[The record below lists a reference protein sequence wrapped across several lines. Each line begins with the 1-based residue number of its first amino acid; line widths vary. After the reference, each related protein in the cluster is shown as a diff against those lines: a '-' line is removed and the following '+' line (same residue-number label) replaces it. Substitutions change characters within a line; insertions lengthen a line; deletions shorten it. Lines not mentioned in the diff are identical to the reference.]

1 MRVVIVIAFAISFL
15 FSGCALFQSRVNDQT
30 RTLRTRS
37 TDPVWDL
44 ELWELPAASAQDLA
58 PPLEDFQDS
67 GRYYSFQD
75 QIISAMI
82 NYHVDSIRIA
92 ANRSSSRKELDEWY
106 ATVRPHLFD
115 SLNAKYPWKYHRFE
129 GELHFTND
137 TTWRWLGDQDSFET
151 CQRSMTLVQLL
162 KPGHWY
168 LFVFDSE
175 GPTQTIG
182 RGHYAERHVSFYLD
196 PQRQVLHWSN
206 TRKRV
211 KKMRIV

>member
-15 FSGCALFQSRVNDQT
+15 VSGCALFQSRVNDET

-75 QIISAMI
+75 RIILGMI
-82 NYHVDSIRIA
+82 HQYVDSMRIA
-92 ANRSSSRKELDEWY
+92 AHKSSTREEMVVWY
-106 ATVRPHLFD
+106 ASMLPHLYD
-115 SLNAKYPWKYHRFE
+115 SLYAKYPVKHHRFE

-137 TTWRWLGDQDSFET
+137 TTWSWLGDQDSFET

-168 LFVFDSE
+168 LFVLDSE
-175 GPTQTIG
+175 GPTHTIG
-182 RGHYAERHVSFYLD
+182 RGHYTERRVSFYLD
-196 PQRQVLHWSN
+196 AQRQVLKWSN
-206 TRKRV
+206 TRKRL